1 MEKLTNKEEEIMH
14 ILWKLEKGFVNDI
27 LAAMPEPKPHYN
39 TLSTLIRILEEKGV
53 VSHTAYGKSHQY
65 YPVVS
70 METYRSMFMEE
81 TMQKYFDNSFSN
93 LVNFFV
99 KDNQVSEKE
108 LEEIMSIITR
118 NKDNSNR

>member
-27 LAAMPEPKPHYN
+27 LAEMPEPKPHYN

-65 YPVVS
+65 YPIVS
-70 METYRSMFMEE
+70 MEDYRSMFMEE

-99 KDNQVSEKE
+99 QDKQVSDKE

-118 NKDNSNR
+118 NKENSNR

>member
-70 METYRSMFMEE
+70 MEAYRSMFMEE

-99 KDNQVSEKE
+99 KDNHVSEKE